1 MRYLILLLALLAG
14 CENHYVPP
22 AEKEQFV
29 EVANLSVAQF
39 EQLESN
45 VEKSIRGN
53 HANDLYAIKKAVADI
68 KASQAELEAR
78 VANLELRCI
87 DGKPE
92 PPKEKAF
99 APQVPKKKL
108 SIRER
113 VKCYI
118 YSQDSCVPCAELKS
132 AIEKDLC
139 GKLGWTCGESDDCD
153 FIFRDS
159 NAWPSYPVI
168 EFRIDDSP
176 KRRVFGRIPTA
187 DLSNELK
194 RLMDNLDREA

>member
-1 MRYLILLLALLAG
+1 MRYLLLLLALLAG

-22 AEKEQFV
+22 AEP
-29 EVANLSVAQF
+29 
-39 EQLESN
+39 LEADFL
-45 VEKSIRGN
+45 VIEKPEE
-53 HANDLYAIKKAVADI
+53 KALAFDAES
-68 KASQAELEAR
+68 KYAELEAR

-87 DGKPE
+87 DGQPE

-99 APQVPKKKL
+99 SPQVPKKKL

-113 VKCYI
+113 VKCII
-118 YSQDSCVPCAELKS
+118 YSQESCVPCAELKA

-176 KRRVFGRIPTA
+176 KRRVFGRMPTA

-194 RLMDNLDREA
+194 RLMDNLDREV